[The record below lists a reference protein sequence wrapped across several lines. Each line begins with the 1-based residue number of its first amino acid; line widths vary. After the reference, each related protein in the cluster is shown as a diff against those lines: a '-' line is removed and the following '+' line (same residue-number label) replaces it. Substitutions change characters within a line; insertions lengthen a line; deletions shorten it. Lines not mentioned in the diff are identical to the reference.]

1 MKRNGHNPLVAT
13 YRLQLSSEFTFDM
26 AAAITDYLAALGISH
41 VYCSPCLQSARGS
54 THGYDIVEPRRVSDE
69 RGGEEGFGR
78 LCRSV
83 AEGGMDMVL
92 DIVPN
97 HMAASPS
104 ENLLWRDVLAKGQ
117 ASQRAEFFDINWD
130 PPEAS
135 LRGRVLLPVLASPL
149 EEMLQSGQ
157 IRLAIRDGQI
167 VCDCNGME
175 LPLAEESI
183 QPRTEESTASEYIDK
198 VNADHLRLKGMLYV
212 QHYRLAHWRDADTRI
227 NYRRFFS
234 IAGLVA
240 VRVEH
245 DDVFEFVHEL
255 ILKWVNAGLVA
266 GLRVD
271 HIDGLR
277 DPGGYLKRLRR
288 ECPRQWIVV
297 EKILAHGERL
307 PETWPVQ
314 GTTGYD
320 FLNQVNG
327 LFVDPDGEAGLTS
340 MYGRFTGETTDWP
353 TVFSACRLELLDN
366 SFGSEFSRLSGLL
379 EQVAGRHEA
388 AAGLE
393 SDRLRQALRE
403 VIGAFGVYRTYVGP
417 DSPADQAQE
426 RQIDQAIEAARRRRP
441 DLPARTWDFLADLMK
456 LRLTGDAEADFV
468 QRLQQLTGAVAA
480 KGVEDTAL
488 YRFNRLASL
497 NEVGGDPGRFGTSV
511 QEFHLFCQHLQSH
524 WPQTMLASSTHDTK
538 RSEDVIARMALLS
551 EIPGNWAQAV
561 DRWSRVLSRLR
572 RDDMPTRNDEY
583 LFYQTAFGA
592 WPISPERL
600 SAYMIKAVRE
610 ARLRTTWQDPCGAYE
625 DALQEFVTSALAD
638 REFVGDLEA
647 FLEPLRRPAM
657 ANSLAATLLKCTAPG
672 VPDFYQ
678 GSELWSLSLVDP
690 DNRRPV
696 DYAQGQ
702 SVLAQLA
709 QASAEEVW
717 ANPGPGRPKMLV
729 ILRALALRRR
739 RPELFDERG
748 DYEPLH
754 AVGQRTDH
762 VVAFTR
768 GRAALAVVPRLSL
781 RLAGDWIDTTIPLP
795 PGEWVDQF
803 TRRAFIGNTPLS
815 QLLEVFPVSLLVKE
829 GA

>member
-13 YRLQLSSEFTFDM
+13 YRLQLNSEFTFDM
-26 AAAITDYLAALGISH
+26 AAAMTDYLATLGISH
-41 VYCSPCLQSARGS
+41 VYCSPCLQSAKGS
-54 THGYDIVEPRRVSDE
+54 AHGYDIVDPQRVSDD

-83 AEGGMDMVL
+83 VERGMELVL

-104 ENLLWRDVLAKGQ
+104 ENQLWRDVLGKGQ
-117 ASQRAEFFDINWD
+117 ASQWAEFFDIDWD
-130 PPEAS
+130 PPDAS
-135 LRGRVLLPVLASPL
+135 LRGKVLLPILPRPPD
-149 EEMLQSGQ
+149 EMLQSGQ
-157 IRLAIRDGQI
+157 ISLAIRDGRI
-167 VCDCNGME
+167 VCDCNGTE

-183 QPRTEESTASEYIDK
+183 PPVTPESTASEYVGA
-198 VNADHLRLKGMLYV
+198 VNADPLRMKGLLDV

-240 VRVEH
+240 VRVEQE
-245 DDVFEFVHEL
+245 DVFEYVHRL

-277 DPGGYLKRLRR
+277 DPAGYLSRLRR

-307 PETWPVQ
+307 PETWPVE

-320 FLNQVNG
+320 FLNQVDG
-327 LFVDPDGEAGLTS
+327 LFVNPDGEADLTS
-340 MYGRFTGETTDWP
+340 LYGRFTGETSDWL
-353 TVFSACRLELLDN
+353 TVLPACRLELLDT
-366 SFGSEFSRLSGLL
+366 SFGSEFSRLSRLL
-379 EQVAGRHEA
+379 EQIARRHKSVAGLKA
-388 AAGLE
+388 
-393 SDRLRQALRE
+393 DRLRQALRE
-403 VIGAFGVYRTYVGP
+403 VIGTFGVYRTYVSP
-417 DSPADQAQE
+417 HDSVDQAQE
-426 RQIDQAIEAARRRRP
+426 RHIDCAIQAAKRRRP
-441 DLPARTWDFLADLMK
+441 DLPERTWGFLAELMK
-456 LRLTGDAEADFV
+456 LRLTGDAEVDFV
-468 QRLQQLTGAVAA
+468 QRQQQLAGAVAA
-480 KGVEDTAL
+480 KGVEDTAM

-497 NEVGGDPGRFGTSV
+497 NEVGGDPGRFGTPV
-511 QEFHLFCQHLQSH
+511 QEFHFFCQHLQSH
-524 WPQTMLASSTHDTK
+524 WPLTMLASSTHDTK
-538 RSEDVIARMALLS
+538 RSEDVIARIALLS
-551 EIPGNWAQAV
+551 EIPGPWAQAV
-561 DRWSRVLSRLR
+561 DRWSKILSRLR

-583 LFYQTAFGA
+583 LFYQTALGA

-600 SAYMIKAVRE
+600 SAYMVKAARE

-625 DALQEFVTSALAD
+625 DALQDFVASDLAD

-647 FLEPLRRPAM
+647 FLEPLYRPAM
-657 ANSLAATLLKCTAPG
+657 VNSLAATLIKCTAPG

-696 DYAQGQ
+696 DYAVRR
-702 SVLAQLA
+702 SVLAQIEH
-709 QASAEEVW
+709 ASAEEVW

-729 ILRALALRRR
+729 ILRALALRCR

-754 AVGQRTDH
+754 AVGQRADH
-762 VVAFTR
+762 AVAFTR
-768 GRAALAVVPRLSL
+768 GKAALTVVPRLPL
-781 RLAGDWIDTTIPLP
+781 RLSGDWVDTTLKLP

-803 TRRAFIGNTPLS
+803 TRRTFIGPTPLA
-815 QLLEVFPVSLLVKE
+815 QLSDVFPVSLLVKE